1 MLLKKYIRVVSIFV
15 ALLPSRSI
23 FQLLAFFLVKG
34 LFLRTC
40 LHGDEE
46 PQIGEVTCGGSPHMI
61 KLK

>member
-1 MLLKKYIRVVSIFV
+1 MLLKNYIRVVSIFV

-40 LHGDEE
+40 LHGGEE
-46 PQIGEVTCGGSPHMI
+46 PQIGEVTGYPT
-61 KLK
+61 